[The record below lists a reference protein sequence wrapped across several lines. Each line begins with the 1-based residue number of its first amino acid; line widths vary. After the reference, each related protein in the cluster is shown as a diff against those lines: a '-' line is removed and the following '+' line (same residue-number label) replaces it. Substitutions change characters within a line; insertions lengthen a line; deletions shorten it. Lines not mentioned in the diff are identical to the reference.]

1 MKTKTNANFRYY
13 KKPNVIL
20 RVLPKGTPVETTP
33 EKRSMLGFN
42 FVSCKVDGI
51 FGWIAEHLLV
61 QEDNYIYH
69 EREDFEAEMQSLK
82 GNPKTPNDIR
92 ARLYPIERMPCQ
104 TDFEKHF
111 EEVVRFLDVEN
122 SLAFRAKGAKTYC
135 NVAAYQFC
143 HQMGVYIPRVFWSR
157 SAFAKIAAGEK
168 VPVEYGKTVFEMSAN
183 ALFDWFFE
191 FGEKNGW
198 KQVDFDNLP
207 KNKIILAIV
216 KREEIGHIAIIKPN
230 GNSWEAGRSN
240 KEDNPDWR
248 KWFFSKKNIGRAIF
262 VK

>member
-61 QEDNYIYH
+61 QEDDYINKYS
-69 EREDFEAEMQSLK
+69 RIQAEMQSLK
-82 GNPKTPNDIR
+82 ENPSNPNDIR
-92 ARLYPIERMPCQ
+92 ARLYPIKQMSFKK
-104 TDFEKHF
+104 DFEKHF
-111 EEVVRFLDVEN
+111 EAIVDFLDVEK
-122 SLAFRAKGAKTYC
+122 SLAFRAKGTKTYC

-143 HQMGVYIPRVFWSR
+143 RQIGVYIPRVFWSR
-157 SAFAKIAAGEK
+157 SAFAKIIAGDY
-168 VPVEYGKTVFEMSAN
+168 VPVEYGKTVFERSAN

-191 FGEKNGW
+191 FGKDFGW
-198 KQVDFDNLP
+198 QQADVDNLP
-207 KNKIILAIV
+207 KNKLILAIV
-216 KREEIGHIAIIKPN
+216 KREGSGHIAIIKPN
-230 GNSWEAGRSN
+230 GNSWEAGRVN
-240 KEDNPDWR
+240 REDNPDWR
-248 KWFFSKKNIGRAIF
+248 KWFFSQKNIGRAIW

>member
-1 MKTKTNANFRYY
+1 
-13 KKPNVIL
+13 
-20 RVLPKGTPVETTP
+20 
-33 EKRSMLGFN
+33 MLGFS
-42 FVSCKVDGI
+42 FLLCKVEGI

-69 EREDFEAEMQSLK
+69 ESENFAVEMKSLK
-82 GNPKTPNDIR
+82 GNPKNPNDIR
-92 ARLYPIERMPCQ
+92 ARLYPIERIPIERMTCQ

-143 HQMGVYIPRVFWSR
+143 HQMGVYLPRVFWSR
-157 SAFAKIAAGEK
+157 SAFAKIAVGES

-191 FGEKNGW
+191 FGKDFGW

-207 KNKIILAIV
+207 KNKLILAIV
-216 KREEIGHIAIIKPN
+216 KREGSGHIAIIKPN
-230 GNSWEAGRSN
+230 GNSSWEAGRVN
-240 KEDNPDWR
+240 REDNPDWR
-248 KWFFSKKNIGRAIF
+248 KWFFSQKNIGRAIW

>member
-1 MKTKTNANFRYY
+1 
-13 KKPNVIL
+13 
-20 RVLPKGTPVETTP
+20 
-33 EKRSMLGFN
+33 MLGFS
-42 FVSCKVDGI
+42 FLLCKVEGI

-61 QEDNYIYH
+61 QDDDYIY
-69 EREDFEAEMQSLK
+69 REHSDFEVEMQSIK

-92 ARLYPIERMPCQ
+92 ARLYPIERMPGQ

-111 EEVVRFLDVEN
+111 EEVIRFLDVEN
-122 SLAFRAKGAKTYC
+122 SLAFREKGAKTYC

-157 SAFAKIAAGEK
+157 SAFAKIVAGDS

-191 FGEKNGW
+191 FGKDFGW
-198 KQVDFDNLP
+198 QQADVDNLP
-207 KNKIILAIV
+207 KNKLILAIV
-216 KREEIGHIAIIKPN
+216 KRKESGHIAIIKPN
-230 GNSWEAGRSN
+230 GNSWEAGRVN
-240 KEDNPDWR
+240 REDNPDWR
-248 KWFFSKKNIGRAIF
+248 KWFFSQKNIGRAIF